1 MKIAVLL
8 LYLTAY
14 GILSVYL
21 LVDAA
26 HSSHCLSHVICFLIF
41 SCSLRGGESN

>member
-14 GILSVYL
+14 GIFSVNL
-21 LVDAA
+21 VVDAA
-26 HSSHCLSHVICFLIF
+26 HRFHCFCHVICFLIF
-41 SCSLRGGESN
+41 CCSLRGGESN